1 MLVLTRKPGETIRI
15 GDDIVITISQL
26 KGGRVRVGIDAP
38 PEMGIRRGELAASS
52 DKGSSLPAAIPFYS
66 HAGSHG
72 EKSYVG

>member
-38 PEMGIRRGELAASS
+38 PEMGIRRGELAVNTP
-52 DKGSSLPAAIPFYS
+52 KESLPAAIPFYS
-66 HAGSHG
+66 HAGSHH
-72 EKSYVG
+72 ENSYVG

>member
-38 PEMGIRRGELAASS
+38 AEMGIRRGELDDHQ
-52 DKGSSLPAAIPFYS
+52 DKQPELPAAIPFYS
-66 HAGSHG
+66 HAGTHAQN
-72 EKSYVG
+72 SYVG

>member
-38 PEMGIRRGELAASS
+38 AEMGIRRGELAVN
-52 DKGSSLPAAIPFYS
+52 GPQQEMPAAIPFYS
-66 HAGSHG
+66 HAGSHA
-72 EKSYVG
+72 ENSYVG